1 MDYIDGEPVR
11 KSIEYAQKAIAEPG
25 YPDGVS
31 KETGKRLVLYYDTT
45 SSGVDDR
52 CSTWLR
58 REQFKN

>member
-52 CSTWLR
+52 CST
-58 REQFKN
+58 